1 MGWKS
6 YNGEYAIGILEY
18 LFDLKCIQVLH
29 KSNKQFYVI
38 EEYKG
43 YDIKKINKLLVK
55 LKKVFDDLDE
65 N

>member
-1 MGWKS
+1 
-6 YNGEYAIGILEY
+6 
-18 LFDLKCIQVLH
+18 
-29 KSNKQFYVI
+29 VI